1 MKNLIPL
8 LILAFLLASVCVGA
22 DKATTAKTVEDI
34 KAAIT
39 GETTASAKYAAYA
52 QKAREEG
59 YLQVALL
66 FDAAS
71 SAEKIHATNHRAVLE
86 QMGEK
91 MGEVTP
97 KFEVKSTKE
106 NLKDAVKGET
116 YESTTMYPGFI
127 KTANQAKANLAL
139 VSFNYAY
146 KTEIKHKELYSKAL
160 EALDKGA
167 EKTLAGKYYVCP
179 TCGNTYASE
188 ATSRCGFCMT
198 PKERFIPI

>member
-1 MKNLIPL
+1 MKDLIAL
-8 LILAFLLASVCVGA
+8 LILAFLFSSLSMAA
-22 DKATTAKTVEDI
+22 DKVPATKTIEDI

-39 GETTASAKYAAYA
+39 GETNASAKYAACA

-59 YLQVALL
+59 YSQVALL

-71 SAEKIHATNHRAVLE
+71 NAEKIHANNHRSVLE
-86 QMGEK
+86 QMGGT

-97 KFEVKSTKE
+97 KFEVKTTKE
-106 NLKDAVKGET
+106 NLKDAIKGET
-116 YESTTMYPGFI
+116 YESSTMYPGFI

-139 VSFNYAY
+139 ISFNYAY
-146 KTEIKHKELYSKAL
+146 KTELKHKELYTKAL
-160 EALDKGA
+160 DALEKGN
-167 EKTLAGKYYVCP
+167 EKTLAGKYFVCP

-198 PKERFIPI
+198 PKERFIAI

>member
-1 MKNLIPL
+1 MKNLIGM
-8 LILAFLLASVCVGA
+8 LILAFLLSSVCVGA
-22 DKATTAKTVEDI
+22 DKVAPTKTVEDL

-59 YLQVALL
+59 YAQVALL
-66 FDAAS
+66 FEAAS
-71 SAEKIHATNHRAVLE
+71 NAEKIHANNHRAVLD

-106 NLKDAVKGET
+106 NLKDAINGET
-116 YESTTMYPGFI
+116 YESATMYPGFI
-127 KTANQAKANLAL
+127 NTATQSKANLAV

-146 KTEIKHKELYSKAL
+146 KTEIKHKDLYTKAL
-160 EALDKGA
+160 DALDKGA
-167 EKTLAGKYYVCP
+167 EMTLAGKYFVCP
-179 TCGNTYASE
+179 VCGNTYADE
-188 ATSRCGFCMT
+188 ATARCGFCMT
-198 PKERFIPI
+198 PKERFIAI